1 MIVEFPD
8 MKLDKLINDAM
19 SELDDWVSKYS
30 DAGVT
35 DVTLIGILE
44 TYSTAIAYNLLVDE
58 DE

>member
-8 MKLDKLINDAM
+8 MKSDKLINDAM
-19 SELDDWVSKYS
+19 SELADWVGKHS

-35 DVTLIGILE
+35 DVTLIGMLE